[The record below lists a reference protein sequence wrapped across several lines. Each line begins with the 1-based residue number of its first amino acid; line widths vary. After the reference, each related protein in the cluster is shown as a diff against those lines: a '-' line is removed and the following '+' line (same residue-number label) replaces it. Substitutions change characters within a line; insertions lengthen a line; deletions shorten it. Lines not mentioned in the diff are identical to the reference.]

1 MAKFEYKQRI
11 ADLLLASKLR
21 SAGAVLVQGPKW
33 CGKSTTASQI
43 AESSLML
50 GTPKV
55 LHETRNLLSIE
66 PSLVMNG
73 ATPRLFDEWQ
83 TIPELWDTIRSE
95 IDNRQEMGQ
104 FVLTG
109 SAVPLESNEIQHT
122 GTGRFAWLRMRPMT
136 LWESQESTGDVSL
149 AEIFDGVT
157 RKIMGTNK
165 HSLQDIAYILCRGG
179 WPISLS
185 QQLEDALNTAY
196 NYVDAIAESDLSRVD
211 NTMRNP
217 MRVRRLLRSLGRLQG
232 TAAPIST
239 ICQDMIAND
248 ESTLSEK
255 TIASYINALEKI
267 FVIEDMPAWSTNL
280 RSKTA
285 IRTSNTRYFV
295 DPSIA
300 VAALGITPSKLMND
314 LNTFGLLFETMAV
327 RDLRVYADAINAK
340 VYHYRDKDE
349 LECDAIIERRDGS
362 YGLVEIKIGG
372 DYAIREAQN
381 TLNTLSKKI
390 DTDKVGK
397 PQFRMILTAVGDY
410 AMQLEDGCIVVPI
423 GCLKPQPP
431 RPLTER
437 NCHKLPNV

>member
-50 GTPKV
+50 GTPKI

-66 PSLVMNG
+66 PSLVMSG

-95 IDNRQEMGQ
+95 IDTRQEMGQ

-109 SAVPLESNEIQHT
+109 SAVPLESDEIQHT

-136 LWESQESTGDVSL
+136 LWESQESTGEVSL
-149 AEIFDGVT
+149 LDLFDGVT
-157 RKIMGTNK
+157 RKIWGTNK

-179 WPISLS
+179 WPITLS

-211 NTMRNP
+211 NTLRNP

-232 TAAPIST
+232 SAAPIST
-239 ICQDMIAND
+239 ICQDMLAND

-300 VAALGITPSKLMND
+300 VAALGITPNKLMND
-314 LNTFGLLFETMAV
+314 LNTFGLLFEAMAV

-349 LECDAIIERRDGS
+349 LECDAIVERRDGS

-372 DYAIREAQN
+372 DYAIKEAQN
-381 TLNTLSKKI
+381 TLNVLSKKI

-423 GCLKPQPP
+423 GCLKP
-431 RPLTER
+431 
-437 NCHKLPNV
+437 

>member
-211 NTMRNP
+211 NTLRNP

-349 LECDAIIERRDGS
+349 LACDAIIERRDGS

-423 GCLKPQPP
+423 GCLKP
-431 RPLTER
+431 
-437 NCHKLPNV
+437 

>member
-1 MAKFEYKQRI
+1 MRRKFKILITMAKFEYKQRI

-157 RKIMGTNK
+157 CKIMGTNK

-423 GCLKPQPP
+423 GCLKP
-431 RPLTER
+431 
-437 NCHKLPNV
+437 

>member
-55 LHETRNLLSIE
+55 LHETRNLLSIA

-211 NTMRNP
+211 NTLRNP

-423 GCLKPQPP
+423 GCLKP
-431 RPLTER
+431 
-437 NCHKLPNV
+437 

>member
-109 SAVPLESNEIQHT
+109 SAVPLESKEIQHT

-211 NTMRNP
+211 NTLRNP

-423 GCLKPQPP
+423 GCLKP
-431 RPLTER
+431 
-437 NCHKLPNV
+437 

>member
-50 GTPKV
+50 GTPKI

-66 PSLVMNG
+66 PSLVMSG

-95 IDNRQEMGQ
+95 IDTRQEMGQ

-109 SAVPLESNEIQHT
+109 SAVPLESDEIQHT

-136 LWESQESTGDVSL
+136 LWESQESTGEVSL
-149 AEIFDGVT
+149 LDLFDGVT
-157 RKIMGTNK
+157 RKIWGTNK

-179 WPISLS
+179 WPITLS

-211 NTMRNP
+211 NTLRNP

-232 TAAPIST
+232 STAPIST
-239 ICQDMIAND
+239 ICQDMLAND

-300 VAALGITPSKLMND
+300 VAALGITPNKLMND

-349 LECDAIIERRDGS
+349 LECDAIVERRDGS

-372 DYAIREAQN
+372 DYAIKEAQN
-381 TLNTLSKKI
+381 TLNVLSKKI

-423 GCLKPQPP
+423 GCLKP
-431 RPLTER
+431 
-437 NCHKLPNV
+437 

>member
-50 GTPKV
+50 GTPKI

-66 PSLVMNG
+66 PSLVMSG

-95 IDNRQEMGQ
+95 IDTRQEMGQ

-109 SAVPLESNEIQHT
+109 SAVPLESDEIQHT

-136 LWESQESTGDVSL
+136 LWESQESTGEVSL
-149 AEIFDGVT
+149 LDLFDGVT
-157 RKIMGTNK
+157 RKIWGTNK

-179 WPISLS
+179 WPITLS

-211 NTMRNP
+211 NTLRNP

-232 TAAPIST
+232 SAAPIST
-239 ICQDMIAND
+239 ICQDMLAND

-300 VAALGITPSKLMND
+300 VAALGITPNKLMND
-314 LNTFGLLFETMAV
+314 LNTFGLLFEPMAV

-349 LECDAIIERRDGS
+349 LECDAIVERRDGS

-372 DYAIREAQN
+372 DYAIKEAQN
-381 TLNTLSKKI
+381 TLNVLSKKI

-423 GCLKPQPP
+423 GCLKS
-431 RPLTER
+431 
-437 NCHKLPNV
+437 

>member
-157 RKIMGTNK
+157 RKFMGTNK

-211 NTMRNP
+211 NTLRNP

-381 TLNTLSKKI
+381 TLNALSKKI

-423 GCLKPQPP
+423 GCLKP
-431 RPLTER
+431 
-437 NCHKLPNV
+437 

>member
-50 GTPKV
+50 GTPKI

-66 PSLVMNG
+66 PSLVMSG

-95 IDNRQEMGQ
+95 IDTRQEMGQ

-109 SAVPLESNEIQHT
+109 SAVPLESDEIQHT

-136 LWESQESTGDVSL
+136 LWESQESTGEVSL
-149 AEIFDGVT
+149 LDLFDGVT
-157 RKIMGTNK
+157 RKIWGTNK

-179 WPISLS
+179 WPITLS

-211 NTMRNP
+211 NTLRNP

-232 TAAPIST
+232 SAAPIST
-239 ICQDMIAND
+239 ICQDMLAND

-300 VAALGITPSKLMND
+300 VAALGITPNKLMND

-349 LECDAIIERRDGS
+349 LECDAIVERRDGS

-372 DYAIREAQN
+372 DYAIKEAQN
-381 TLNTLSKKI
+381 TLNVLSKKI

-423 GCLKPQPP
+423 GCLKS
-431 RPLTER
+431 
-437 NCHKLPNV
+437 